1 MIFNGM
7 FNDLSVPQSVA
18 LMSCFTFDEKSNDA
32 PKLQDQLS
40 GALRQMQVRQW
51 REGGRKR
58 GREGGRKGRRC
69 TLSDVKGT

>member
-7 FNDLSVPQSVA
+7 FNDLSVSQSVA

-40 GALRQMQVRQW
+40 GALRQMQVRL
-51 REGGRKR
+51 G
-58 GREGGRKGRRC
+58 
-69 TLSDVKGT
+69 